1 MLVPAL
7 ALLVAPS
14 CPLASIP
21 VSQGSG
27 GNVCV
32 IVLDDVVPGML
43 GCYDTAFRAQGRP
56 SQGGASTP
64 NIDAVLAAHGMRFER
79 AWSAPSCSPTRAAML
94 TGRRG
99 SRSGIGQ
106 VIPPRAE
113 RPMPGLDPRVE
124 LLPGLLRL
132 APQPYTSAAIGKWHL
147 ADNAQSLQ
155 LPPHPLGTASA
166 PWFERFAGTWNNF
179 QGNSS
184 YSAGGYYV
192 WTKEFSTRIDPFV
205 SPCPGEEPPCA
216 LDMDTNLSPLDY
228 PTVDTIDDALTLVQT
243 LPEPW
248 FLWIAPHAAHVPL
261 HPLPDGM
268 PANPCTGAAA
278 PDSSCVYPGLS
289 VLQSRARCML
299 EALDHQLGRL
309 FCELEFADTTVILT
323 ADNGWGARSVV
334 PPYSNARAKG
344 SVYEGAIETPLI
356 VRSPHIPPALRGSSS
371 EALVS
376 LVDVFDTVR
385 ELAGAPP
392 AVAAEDSVSFVGV
405 LEGQVASARPLL
417 YAEGFSP
424 NFVPQTMFGG
434 PPPGY
439 ECLRHDQALRDDRF
453 KLVRKTRVT
462 PSGVPSVV
470 EELYDLR
477 EGGPADPAFQPPQPR
492 PDWLEQNNLL
502 SNGQPLSPTAA
513 QALQNL
519 RDALDLEYT
528 SLVR

>member
-7 ALLVAPS
+7 ALLVAPWN
-14 CPLASIP
+14 AP
-21 VSQGSG
+21 VPSPAPSGSG

-43 GCYDTAFRAQGRP
+43 GCYDAAFRARGRP
-56 SQGGASTP
+56 SQGSASTP
-64 NIDAVLAAHGMRFER
+64 QIDGVLAAHGMRFER
-79 AWSAPSCSPTRAAML
+79 VWSAPSCSPTRAAML
-94 TGRRG
+94 TGRWG

-113 RPMPGLDPRVE
+113 RPMPGLDRQVE

-132 APQPYTSAAIGKWHL
+132 ATPPYTSAAIGKWHL

-155 LPPHPLGTASA
+155 LPPHPLGNPGA

-179 QGNSS
+179 PGNST
-184 YSAGGYYV
+184 YSTGGYYV
-192 WTKEFSTRIDPFV
+192 WTKEFATRIDPFV
-205 SPCPGEEPPCA
+205 SPCPGEEPPCS
-216 LDMDTNLSPLDY
+216 LGMNVNLSPSDY
-228 PTVDTIDDALTLVQT
+228 PTVDTVDDALTLVQT

-248 FLWIAPHAAHVPL
+248 FLWVAPHAAHVPL
-261 HPLPDGM
+261 HPLPNGL

-278 PDSSCVYPGLS
+278 PDASCAYPGLTS
-289 VLQSRARCML
+289 LQSRTRCMV

-309 FCELEFADTTVILT
+309 FCALDFDDTTVILT
-323 ADNGWGARSVV
+323 SDNGWGARAVV

-344 SVYEGAIETPLI
+344 SVYEGAIEAPLI
-356 VRSPHIPPALRGSSS
+356 VRSPRIPPALRGTSS

-385 ELAGAPP
+385 ELADAPP
-392 AVAAEDSVSFVGV
+392 AAAAEDSRSFLGV
-405 LEGQVASARPLL
+405 LDGSLGAARPVL

-424 NFVPQTMFGG
+424 NFLPATPSGG
-434 PPPGY
+434 APPGY
-439 ECLRHDQALRDDRF
+439 VCQRHDQALRDDRF
-453 KLVRKTRVT
+453 KLVRKTRAT

-477 EGGPADPAFQPPQPR
+477 EGGPPDTSVQPPQPR
-492 PDWLEQNNLL
+492 PDWLEQHDLL
-502 SNGQPLSPTAA
+502 AGGQSLSWEAA
-513 QALQNL
+513 AALQNL
-519 RDALDLEYT
+519 RDTLDVEYPC
-528 SLVR
+528 LVR